1 MQTAIYILPELFL
14 SFATMLLL
22 MIGVFVK
29 KSFKLVNLLTTFVI
43 IFSTV
48 LVINQPNEIVKIFNE
63 SYIIDQF
70 SIIMKVLVLLFS
82 LFVLI
87 SSKEYINITNI
98 NKIEYLVIILSSLLG
113 MFLMISSYDLIIF
126 YLGLELQ
133 YICLYILA
141 SFKREN

>member
-82 LFVLI
+82 LFGNQITSI
-87 SSKEYINITNI
+87 SESYCDIRYSDSNFALNKICGELPSCLTAEYIG
-98 NKIEYLVIILSSLLG
+98 EQ
-113 MFLMISSYDLIIF
+113 D
-126 YLGLELQ
+126 
-133 YICLYILA
+133 CD
-141 SFKREN
+141 